1 MEKIIKKITFDK
13 ATFNDLS
20 KKSKDFNPIHFSE
33 SVNNPYFFKIYYG
46 IAFPIKVLDFLF
58 KKKSK
63 ILIDDLFV
71 KFYYPI
77 PFEKNCTFK
86 FKILKNK
93 LEVVLLYKKITLSEI
108 KINFSEHYTNNFY
121 KIIDLLLKISRE
133 QGTVYPGYY
142 SIISTI
148 QIKKNESPSRLNIKS
163 FDQRFNYYKIE
174 KTFKDF
180 HYVIESF
187 KKTFNQKVIKS
198 RQVKTVQKNL
208 SIIYIGSSSFLSQS
222 INKLIFYNNKN
233 SYYTFSRLEKK
244 SSKNQIEFNV
254 HNKNNLINLN
264 RLIKKIDKN
273 HKIIIIYSVSPKIF
287 IDDNLVKIFDLEKLY
302 RKFYYTFFKRLVRSL
317 EALKISN
324 SINILYPSSVYVNNL
339 DECIYT
345 KYKKKAKLFIEKFY
359 SSNIK
364 IIYYEFNEFNNYQN
378 HAFNKMHDY
387 KKTKSDILNIKNLIK

>member
-1 MEKIIKKITFDK
+1 M
-13 ATFNDLS
+13 N
-20 KKSKDFNPIHFSE
+20 H
-33 SVNNPYFFKIYYG
+33 
-46 IAFPIKVLDFLF
+46 
-58 KKKSK
+58 
-63 ILIDDLFV
+63 
-71 KFYYPI
+71 
-77 PFEKNCTFK
+77 
-86 FKILKNK
+86 LKN
-93 LEVVLLYKKITLSEI
+93 
-108 KINFSEHYTNNFY
+108 
-121 KIIDLLLKISRE
+121 
-133 QGTVYPGYY
+133 
-142 SIISTI
+142 
-148 QIKKNESPSRLNIKS
+148 
-163 FDQRFNYYKIE
+163 
-174 KTFKDF
+174 
-180 HYVIESF
+180 
-187 KKTFNQKVIKS
+187 FNQKVIKS
-198 RQVKTVQKNL
+198 RQVKTVQKS

-233 SYYTFSRLEKK
+233 SYYTFSRLEEI
-244 SSKNQIEFNV
+244 SKNQIEFNV

-345 KYKKKAKLFIEKFY
+345 NIKKAKLFIEKFC

-378 HAFNKMHDY
+378 HAFNKMHDC